1 MSFKMTDV
9 RCFLMFEFEEK
20 QIVNEDEL
28 TICHAT

>member
-1 MSFKMTDV
+1 MADE

-28 TICHAT
+28 TICDAT